1 VLLEEIMTVEVK
13 TIMDKIR
20 DMAVLPQVVCQ
31 VMDLTVNPNAT
42 ARDLERVIAVD
53 PGMSSRVL
61 NTVNSA
67 YYGLPRKIA
76 SIKEAVVF
84 LGFKSI
90 RHIAMTAGVF
100 DMFVGKADKQNI
112 RRRTWWRHSIDT
124 ALCCRLL
131 ASQTQDLSTDEAYT
145 AGLLHDIGKPL
156 LDRYGGMLYDGVE
169 SLIEQ
174 GMDTLGAERS
184 VYGCDHAN
192 LGQEISLHWRFPQK
206 LADAIGG
213 HHAQDGGNLSEPL
226 LTATTVIGNYI
237 AHAVRETNR
246 DDTFLLLDAPVW
258 ALEQLHLNSNTL
270 QALIIACEAELS
282 QSPMQAMAA

>member
-1 VLLEEIMTVEVK
+1 MTVEVK

-31 VMDLTVNPNAT
+31 VMDLTVNPSAT

-100 DMFVGKADKQNI
+100 DMFVGKADKQNV

-124 ALCCRLL
+124 ALCCRLV
-131 ASQTQDLSTDEAYT
+131 ASQSHDLSTDEAYT

-156 LDRYGGMLYDGVE
+156 LDRYGGTPYDEVE
-169 SLIEQ
+169 LLMNT
-174 GMDTLGAERS
+174 GMGALEAERAVYGRDHATLGR
-184 VYGCDHAN
+184 
-192 LGQEISLHWRFPQK
+192 EISLHWRFPQK

-213 HHAQDGGNLSEPL
+213 HHAQDASELNEPL
-226 LTATTVIGNYI
+226 LTAVTVIGNYMS
-237 AHAVRETNR
+237 HAVRAMGQEE
-246 DDTFLLLDAPVW
+246 DPLLLLNAPGY
-258 ALEQLHLNSNTL
+258 ALELLQLNPNTL
-270 QALIIACEAELS
+270 QALVIACEAELS

>member
-1 VLLEEIMTVEVK
+1 MMTVEVK

-31 VMDLTVNPNAT
+31 VMDLTVNPSAT

-131 ASQTQDLSTDEAYT
+131 ASQTQDISSDEAYT

-156 LDRYGGMLYDGVE
+156 LDRYAGTPYDEVD
-169 SLIEQ
+169 LLVEQ
-174 GMDTLGAERS
+174 GMGTLEAERAI
-184 VYGCDHAN
+184 YGCDHAS
-192 LGQEISLHWRFPQK
+192 LGQAISLHWRFPQK

-213 HHAQDGGNLSEPL
+213 HHAKDASELSEPL
-226 LTATTVIGNYI
+226 LTAATVIGNYM
-237 AHAVRETNR
+237 AHAVRDLNQ
-246 DDTFLLLDAPVW
+246 DDALLLLEAPGY
-258 ALEQLHLNSNTL
+258 ALELLHLNPNTL
-270 QALIIACEAELS
+270 QALVIACEAELS

>member
-1 VLLEEIMTVEVK
+1 MMTVEVK
-13 TIMDKIR
+13 TILDKIK
-20 DMAVLPQVVCQ
+20 DAAVLPQVVCQ
-31 VMDLTVNPNAT
+31 VMDLTVNPSAT
-42 ARDLERVIAVD
+42 ARDLEKVIAVD
-53 PGMSSRVL
+53 PGMSSRIL

-100 DMFVGKADKQNI
+100 DMFVGKTDKQNI

-131 ASQTQDLSTDEAYT
+131 ASQAQDISSDEAYT

-156 LDRYGGMLYDGVE
+156 LDRYAGTPYDEVE
-169 SLIEQ
+169 RLIEQ
-174 GMDTLGAERS
+174 GMGTLEAECAI
-184 VYGCDHAN
+184 YGCDHAM
-192 LGQEISLHWRFPQK
+192 LGQAISLQWRFPHK

-213 HHAQDGGNLSEPL
+213 HHAKDANDLSEPL
-226 LTATTVIGNYI
+226 LTAATMIGNYM
-237 AHAVRETNR
+237 AHAVRDVSRN
-246 DDTFLLLDAPVW
+246 DPLLLLEAPGF
-258 ALEQLHLNSNTL
+258 ALELLQLSPNTL
-270 QALIIACEAELS
+270 QALVIACEAELS
-282 QSPMQAMAA
+282 QSPMQSMAA